1 MPAGRPKTI
10 DDAKIFD
17 VAKPG
22 KSKPVESARPVI
34 ANRNN
39 SVQDMTILEPSASQS
54 QNIAFSPSVSRKI
67 ISPVSDGNET
77 VATPV
82 TTNITVLHDESPA
95 PETTQETAPIVSA
108 QTAPD
113 LEGAN
118 VEATTV
124 EVPATVTVEPIEELP
139 VPVKLTKDRQVVAP
153 AQTVPVQI
161 ASVVPRG
168 MKRELRLAP
177 LSEAE
182 ATNQAATTT
191 EETKEALDKPE
202 KATEPTAADLSGSTQ
217 TDLSSP
223 KQAPV
228 GSESASVDAIAESS
242 DKPKEQ
248 RKAEEEALKKEEALN
263 EMIASKKYFVP
274 LARDSTQKGS
284 NKSALIV
291 LLAFIILIA
300 GAYLAIDAKV
310 LKVPVSLP
318 YHFIKQ

>member
-82 TTNITVLHDESPA
+82 TTNIIVLHDESPT

-113 LEGAN
+113 VKVVN

-124 EVPATVTVEPIEELP
+124 EAPAVVIVEPIEELP
-139 VPVKLTKDRQVVAP
+139 ALVKLTKDRQVVAP
-153 AQTVPVQI
+153 AQTAP
-161 ASVVPRG
+161 VVPRG

-182 ATNQAATTT
+182 PEATNPAATTT

-217 TDLSSP
+217 ADQSSP

-291 LLAFIILIA
+291 LIAFIILIA